1 MSQTYQ
7 QIIDKAEIILQ
18 DEDTTQSTRRWNEAE
33 LLGWAQDAEIEISK
47 TKLDSY
53 PVIEVVQMTAGSQQ
67 SLPSR
72 GIQLL
77 DVLSNMST
85 DGTTRGNIVS
95 VIDKKL
101 MNALNPG
108 WMSDAAATVITH
120 VIHDTKRA
128 PKLYWI
134 YPKSTGNNY
143 LEIMTAKMPD
153 NGSKVI
159 GDSIMLDDDY
169 ANTMLH
175 FMLAMCFSKDLDI
188 PQSAQRVAVHMDV
201 FLDSLGRKEVGE
213 QIYSPKKTREID

>member
-53 PVIEVVQMTAGSQQ
+53 PVVEVVQMSAGSQQ

-77 DVLSNMST
+77 DVMSNMST

-95 VIDKKL
+95 VVDKKL
-101 MNALNPG
+101 MNVLDPG
-108 WMSDAAATVITH
+108 WMAEAAATVITH
-120 VIHDTKRA
+120 VIYDTKRA

-143 LEIMTAKMPD
+143 LELMTAKMPD

-159 GDSIMLDDDY
+159 GDAIMLDDDY

-188 PQSAQRVAVHMDV
+188 PQSAQRVTAHMNV

-213 QIYSPKKTREID
+213 QVYSPKKTREMD